1 MEQTIE
7 DFKKH
12 VQKVK
17 YESEIDDLC
26 FTWLRLTS
34 VDYGKNAGRAITLLD
49 IVQDMLKEF

>member
-1 MEQTIE
+1 MELTIE

-26 FTWLRLTS
+26 FTWLRLT
-34 VDYGKNAGRAITLLD
+34 
-49 IVQDMLKEF
+49 F